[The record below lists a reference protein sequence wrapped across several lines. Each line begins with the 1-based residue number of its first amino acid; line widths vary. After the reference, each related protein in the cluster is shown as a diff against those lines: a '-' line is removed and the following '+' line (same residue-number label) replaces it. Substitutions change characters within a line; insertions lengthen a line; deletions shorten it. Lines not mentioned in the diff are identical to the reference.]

1 VESTHCP
8 ELIEVTE
15 RPEAVM
21 VRGEGSYL
29 WDQAQVRYL
38 DFVQG
43 WAVNSLGHCPPEVA
57 NALAVQAQTLLT
69 PSPAYHNFPQIQL
82 ARRLA
87 RLSGLPH
94 VTFGNSGADAVES
107 AIKVCRKWG
116 RLRRGGA
123 HEIITTDGAFHGR
136 TLAAMAASGKPAW
149 DRLFPPYPSGFRR
162 VAYGSLDA
170 VREVVSDRT
179 VAIMVEPLQGE
190 AGAVEPEPGYL
201 QGLRE
206 LTHRHDL
213 LLVFDE
219 VQTGMGRT
227 GSLFAGQGQGVLP
240 DVMTLGKGLGGGV
253 PISATLVNDRAHCL
267 ASGDTGGT
275 FFGNP
280 LCTAA
285 ALAVLDVVATPWFLD
300 QVRQRGARLRQGLKR
315 ISDTFG
321 GKVRGS
327 GLLLGLVLDWPG
339 STAVRDRCFEL
350 GLLVNAA
357 QPSVLRFMPSLRVSD
372 QEVDLMLATLSA
384 ALTDV
389 SPIAFKRSKI
399 AG

>member
-1 VESTHCP
+1 MNSTPYP

-15 RPEAVM
+15 RPDAVM
-21 VRGEGSYL
+21 VRGQGSFL
-29 WDQAQVRYL
+29 WDQAKNRYL

-57 NALAVQAQTLLT
+57 SALALQSQTLLT

-116 RLRRGGA
+116 RLHRGGA
-123 HEIITTDGAFHGR
+123 HEIITAEGAFHGR
-136 TLAAMAASGKPAW
+136 TLAAMAASGKPGW
-149 DRLFPPYPSGFRR
+149 DRLFPPYPPGFRR
-162 VAYGSLDA
+162 VPYGRLDT
-170 VREVVSDRT
+170 VRRAISDRT
-179 VAIMVEPLQGE
+179 VAVMVEPLQGE
-190 AGAVEPEPGYL
+190 AGAVEPQPGYL

-206 LTHRHDL
+206 LTHDHDL

-219 VQTGMGRT
+219 VQTGVGRT

-253 PISATLVNDRAHCL
+253 PISATLVNERAHCL
-267 ASGDTGGT
+267 ALGELGGT

-300 QVRQRGARLRQGLKR
+300 QVCQRAARLRQGLER
-315 ISDTFG
+315 IAEASG

-339 STAVRDRCFEL
+339 SAIIRDRCFDL

-357 QPSVLRFMPSLRVSD
+357 QPSVLRFMPSLRISD
-372 QEVDLMLATLSA
+372 QEIDLMLATLSA

-389 SPIAFKRSKI
+389 SPVASKRSKI